1 MTLAIFDIDG
11 TLVRGSTERRFWR
24 YLFARGRQG
33 PRQILAGAW
42 FLVRFAPGFGV
53 HIAKKNKAYLVGLGT
68 ADVAALAADFVAS
81 EVLPRLYQPAVQR
94 LQQHLR
100 AGDTVALLSGTLE
113 PIALALAEHLGVQHV
128 RATACAQRD
137 GRYLALPPVVHPF
150 GAQKVGLAKEL
161 AAQLG
166 ADLRLAT
173 AYADSA
179 HDMSLLEAVGSP
191 VAVRPDRKLLRI
203 ARAKA
208 WDVVAAGAPGAAPRK
223 PRAAERGY
231 M

>member
-24 YLFARGRQG
+24 YLFARRHQG

-42 FLVRFAPGFGV
+42 FLARFLPRYGV
-53 HIAKKNKAYLVGLGT
+53 HVAKKNKAYLVGLKV
-68 ADVAALAADFVAS
+68 ADVAALAADFVAR
-81 EVLPRLYQPAVQR
+81 EAVPRLYEPAVQR

-100 AGDTVALLSGTLE
+100 AGDTVALVSGTLE
-113 PIALALAEHLGVQHV
+113 PIARALAEHLGVQHV
-128 RATACAQRD
+128 RATVCAERD
-137 GRYLALPPVVHPF
+137 GRYLAQPPLVHPF
-150 GAQKVGLAKEL
+150 GAQKVGLGAEL
-161 AAQLG
+161 AAKLNT
-166 ADLRLAT
+166 DLRLAT

-179 HDMSLLEAVGSP
+179 HDLELLEAVGSP
-191 VAVRPDRKLLRI
+191 VAVGPDRKLLRA

-208 WDVVAAGAPGAAPRK
+208 WDVIPADTRGAVPRK
-223 PRAAERGY
+223 ARAAERGY

>member
-42 FLVRFAPGFGV
+42 FLARFLPRYGV
-53 HIAKKNKAYLVGLGT
+53 HVAKKNKGYLVGLRT
-68 ADVAALAADFVAS
+68 ADVEALAKDFVAR
-81 EVLPRLYQPAVQR
+81 EVLPGLYEPAIQR

-100 AGDTVALLSGTLE
+100 AGDTVVLLSGTLE
-113 PIALALAEHLGVQHV
+113 PIARAIAEHLGVHYV
-128 RATACAQRD
+128 HATACAERD
-137 GRYLALPPVVHPF
+137 GHYLAQPPVVHPF
-150 GAQKVGLAKEL
+150 GAQKLESATEL
-161 AAQLG
+161 AARFGMDLG
-166 ADLRLAT
+166 LAA

-179 HDMSLLEAVGSP
+179 HDLKLLEAVGSP
-191 VAVRPDRKLLRI
+191 VAVRPDRQLLRT
-203 ARAKA
+203 ARARA
-208 WDVVAAGAPGAAPRK
+208 WDVIPADTRGAVPRG
-223 PRAAERGY
+223 AERNY

>member
-11 TLVRGSTERRFWR
+11 TLVRDSTERRFWR
-24 YLFARGRQG
+24 YLLARGRQG
-33 PRQILAGAW
+33 PRQILASAW
-42 FLVRFAPGFGV
+42 FLLRYLPRYGV
-53 HIAKKNKAYLVGLGT
+53 HVAKKNKAYLVGLET
-68 ADVAALAADFVAS
+68 ADITALAADFVAR
-81 EVLPRLYQPAVQR
+81 EALPRLYEPVLQR

-113 PIALALAEHLGVQHV
+113 PIARALAQHLGVQHV
-128 RATACAQRD
+128 RATECAQRD
-137 GRYLALPPVVHPF
+137 GRYLARPPVVHPF
-150 GAQKVGLAKEL
+150 GALKVDVAKEL

-166 ADLRLAT
+166 AELGLAT

-179 HDMSLLEAVGSP
+179 HDLELLEAVGVA
-191 VAVRPDRKLLRI
+191 VAVRPDRTLLR
-203 ARAKA
+203 AAQAKA
-208 WDVVAAGAPGAAPRK
+208 WDVIPAAAPGKAPRK